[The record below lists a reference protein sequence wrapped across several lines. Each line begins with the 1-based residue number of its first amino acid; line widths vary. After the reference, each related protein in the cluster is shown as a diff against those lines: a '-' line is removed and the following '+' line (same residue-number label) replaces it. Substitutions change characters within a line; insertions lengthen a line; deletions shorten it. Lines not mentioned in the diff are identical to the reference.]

1 MLTNKS
7 LLKLGCF
14 GLLAFAIVATPTPV
28 QAQASPASTDT
39 TTTNAV
45 KTVKHKKKKAAD
57 TNAPAATATAPVAAP
72 AAPAATAPT
81 KPTPAT
87 TTTTSTT
94 TTQAGHNKSGVL
106 PFHGKL
112 KAVDTAA
119 MTVSIGT
126 RTFSITSETIIIK
139 DGKPATLAD
148 GVVGDDTGGAY
159 KKTDDG
165 KLVIT
170 KLRFGAKTATE
181 STGTK

>member
-1 MLTNKS
+1 MITNKS
-7 LLKLGCF
+7 IIRLGFF
-14 GLLAFAIVATPTPV
+14 GLLAFAIAGTPTLS
-28 QAQASPASTDT
+28 QAQSSPTD

-45 KTVKHKKKKAAD
+45 KTVKHKKKKTAD
-57 TNAPAATATAPVAAP
+57 TNAPAATTPTAAP
-72 AAPAATAPT
+72 AAPTTPPPPPKATTATA
-81 KPTPAT
+81 T
-87 TTTTSTT
+87 TTT

-119 MTVSIGT
+119 MTISVGT

-148 GVVGDDTGGAY
+148 GVVGDETGGAY

-165 KLVIT
+165 KLVVT
-170 KLRFGAKTATE
+170 KLRFGAKSATE